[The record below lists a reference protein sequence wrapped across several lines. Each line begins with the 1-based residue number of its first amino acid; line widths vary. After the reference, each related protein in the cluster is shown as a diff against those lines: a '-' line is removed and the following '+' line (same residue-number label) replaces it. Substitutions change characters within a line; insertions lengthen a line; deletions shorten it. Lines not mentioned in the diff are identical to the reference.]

1 VHATIKEKNM
11 EVPRNISLLLV
22 IFLIIAG
29 SLVYADEREEPVDVI
44 IALDKS
50 SSMVEEIDAVK
61 EYVRT
66 AIIDQL
72 LIPGDFL
79 TVVAFYGKTQIPI
92 SAYLKTNEEKDNLSA
107 AISRIDADGLY
118 TDIGNALDV
127 LGSELE
133 KQSDSDRKKYLLL
146 ITDGKQE
153 APPESKYYS
162 PDGSFNHEFLANTR
176 IIQMKGWKIHV
187 LGIGSEQAARE
198 LAQELSGKY
207 SEVSSEPTSEELAA
221 KTEDFL
227 GRVDLVEPPLISRL
241 SAQGKGRITLKLASQ
256 GYAKQESVEMIISRI
271 LLSISSKEEKNILAG
286 EYNFELKAEDAK
298 ELKIPIQV
306 PDPPG
311 KGEYQGTLEFFFASE
326 EGFLPAVIPVSFEV
340 RADCRIWLIL
350 AGGLILLA
358 LLTAA
363 IIWAVVAGKKT
374 KIRFRLEIEGENIIK
389 KEEIYTAK
397 EGKFLF
403 IDQAEETITISAKR
417 TTHSLAKLSVFK
429 KLLRMSILKRE
440 YFPRLRDVPAD
451 VRDFAF
457 KVRLENGSYLN
468 AKLAAVEKS

>member
-1 VHATIKEKNM
+1 M
-11 EVPRNISLLLV
+11 EVSKYFSLLLAV
-22 IFLIIAG
+22 FFILTGTF
-29 SLVYADEREEPVDVI
+29 VHADEREEPVDVI

-50 SSMVEEIDAVK
+50 LSMVEEIDAVK

-92 SAYLKTNEEKDNLSA
+92 SAFLKTNEEKNNLATS
-107 AISRIDADGLY
+107 ISQIEADGRF

-127 LGSELE
+127 LATELE
-133 KQSDSDRKKYLLL
+133 KKSDPDRKKYLLL

-187 LGIGSEQAARE
+187 LGIGTEQAARE
-198 LAQELSGKY
+198 LAEELSGKY

-227 GRVDLVEPPLISRL
+227 GRVDLTEPLLISRL
-241 SAQGKGRITLKLASQ
+241 SAQGKGKITLKLASQ
-256 GYAKQESVEMIISRI
+256 GYEKGESIQLIIRSI
-271 LLSISSKEEKNILAG
+271 KLSISVKDFDNILTK
-286 EYNFELKAEDAK
+286 EYQFDLKPEEVK
-298 ELKIPIQV
+298 EIKIPIQV
-306 PDPPG
+306 SDPPG
-311 KGEYQGTLEFFFASE
+311 KGEYQGILEFFFASK

-340 RADCRIWLIL
+340 RASFRIWLIL

-358 LLTAA
+358 LLAVA
-363 IIWAVVAGKKT
+363 IIWAVRAGKKT
-374 KIRFRLEIEGENIIK
+374 KIRFRLEIEGQNIIK
-389 KEEIYTAK
+389 KEEIYTAR

-403 IDQAEETITISAKR
+403 IDEAEDTIIISAKR

-429 KLLRMSILKRE
+429 KVLRMSILKRE
-440 YFPRLRDVPAD
+440 RFPRLRDVPTD
-451 VRDFAF
+451 VRGFTFQMRFED
-457 KVRLENGSYLN
+457 GSYLT
-468 AKLAAVEKS
+468 AKLIAVEKN

>member
-1 VHATIKEKNM
+1 MKAPKYF
-11 EVPRNISLLLV
+11 SLLLAV
-22 IFLIIAG
+22 FFILTGTF
-29 SLVYADEREEPVDVI
+29 VCADEREEPVDVI

-79 TVVAFYGKTQIPI
+79 TIVAFYGKTQIPI

-107 AISRIDADGLY
+107 TISRIDADGLY

-127 LGSELE
+127 LGAELE
-133 KQSDSDRKKYLLL
+133 KQSDPNRKKYLLL

-187 LGIGSEQAARE
+187 LGIGTEQAARE
-198 LAQELSGKY
+198 LAEELSAKY

-227 GRVDLVEPPLISRL
+227 GRIDLVGPPLISRL
-241 SAQGKGRITLKLASQ
+241 SAQGKGKITLKLASQ
-256 GYAKQESVEMIISRI
+256 GYEKRESVQLIISSI
-271 LLSISSKEEKNILAG
+271 LLSVSSKEEKNILAG
-286 EYNFELKAEDAK
+286 EYQFELKAEEEK

-340 RADCRIWLIL
+340 RASCRIWFIL
-350 AGGLILLA
+350 AGGLLLLA

-363 IIWAVVAGKKT
+363 IIWAVRAAKKT

-389 KEEIYTAK
+389 KEEIYTAR

-403 IDQAEETITISAKR
+403 IDQAEDTIIISAKR

-429 KLLRMSILKRE
+429 KFLRMSILKRE
-440 YFPRLRDVPAD
+440 RFPRLRDVPAD
-451 VRDFAF
+451 VRDFTF
-457 KVRLENGSYLN
+457 QVRLENGSYLT
-468 AKLAAVEKS
+468 AKLAAAEKS

>member
-1 VHATIKEKNM
+1 MK
-11 EVPRNISLLLV
+11 VPKYVSLLLAV
-22 IFLIIAG
+22 FFILAG
-29 SLVYADEREEPVDVI
+29 TFVNADEREEPVDVI

-50 SSMVEEIDAVK
+50 LSMVEEIDAVK

-66 AIIDQL
+66 TIIDQL

-92 SAYLKTNEEKDNLSA
+92 STFLKTNKEKDNLSA
-107 AISRIDADGLY
+107 AISRIEADGRF

-127 LGSELE
+127 LASELE
-133 KQSDSDRKKYLLL
+133 KQSDPDRKKYLLL

-176 IIQMKGWKIHV
+176 VIQMKGWKIHV
-187 LGIGSEQAARE
+187 LGIGTDQAARE
-198 LAQELSGKY
+198 LAEQLSGKY

-227 GRVDLVEPPLISRL
+227 GRVDLVGPLLLSRL
-241 SAQGKGRITLKLASQ
+241 TAQGKGKIRLSLASQ
-256 GYAKQESVEMIISRI
+256 GYKKREPIQLIIHRI
-271 LLSISSKEEKNILAG
+271 KLSIPAKDFDNILTR
-286 EYNFELKAEDAK
+286 EYQFDLKPE
-298 ELKIPIQV
+298 EVTEIKIPIQV

-326 EGFLPAVIPVSFEV
+326 EGFLPAVIPVNFQV
-340 RADCRIWLIL
+340 RASFRIWFIL

-363 IIWAVVAGKKT
+363 ILWALVAGKKI

-389 KEEIYTAK
+389 KEEIYTAR

-440 YFPRLRDVPAD
+440 FFPRLRDVPAD
-451 VRDFAF
+451 IRGSTFQ
-457 KVRLENGSYLN
+457 VRLENGSYLT

>member
-1 VHATIKEKNM
+1 MKVPKYFSLFLTVFFILAATFIHADK
-11 EVPRNISLLLV
+11 
-22 IFLIIAG
+22 
-29 SLVYADEREEPVDVI
+29 REEPVDVI

-79 TVVAFYGKTQIPI
+79 TVVTFYGKTQIPI
-92 SAYLKTNEEKDNLSA
+92 SAFLKTNEEKDNLSA

-127 LGSELE
+127 LGTELE
-133 KQSDSDRKKYLLL
+133 KQSDSGRKKYLLL

-176 IIQMKGWKIHV
+176 VIQMKGWKIHV
-187 LGIGSEQAARE
+187 LGIGTEQAARE
-198 LAQELSGKY
+198 LAEELSGKY

-221 KTEDFL
+221 KTQDFL
-227 GRVDLVEPPLISRL
+227 GRIDLVEPPLISRL
-241 SAQGKGRITLKLASQ
+241 TAQGKGKISLTLASQ
-256 GYAKQESVEMIISRI
+256 GYEKRESIQLIISRI
-271 LLSISSKEEKNILAG
+271 LLSISSKEEKNILTG
-286 EYNFELKAEDAK
+286 EYQVDLKPEEAK
-298 ELKIPIQV
+298 EIKIPIQV

-311 KGEYQGTLEFFFASE
+311 KGEYQGTLEFLFASE

-340 RADCRIWLIL
+340 RAGCRIWLIL
-350 AGGLILLA
+350 AGGLILLI

-363 IIWAVVAGKKT
+363 IIWAVRAGKKT

-389 KEEIYTAK
+389 KEEIYMAR
-397 EGKFLF
+397 EGRFLF

-417 TTHSLAKLSVFK
+417 TPHSLAKLSVFK

-440 YFPRLRDVPAD
+440 CFPRLREVPAD
-451 VRDFAF
+451 VRGFTF
-457 KVRLENGSYLN
+457 QVKLENGSYLT
-468 AKLAAVEKS
+468 AKLVAAEKS

>member
-1 VHATIKEKNM
+1 M
-11 EVPRNISLLLV
+11 EVPKYFSLLLAV
-22 IFLIIAG
+22 FFILTGTF
-29 SLVYADEREEPVDVI
+29 VYADEREEPVDVI

-50 SSMVEEIDAVK
+50 LSMVEEIDAVK

-66 AIIDQL
+66 AIIAQL

-92 SAYLKTNEEKDNLSA
+92 SAFLKTNEEKDNLSA
-107 AISRIDADGLY
+107 TISRIDADGRF

-127 LGSELE
+127 LAAELE
-133 KQSDSDRKKYLLL
+133 KQSDPNRKKYLLL

-187 LGIGSEQAARE
+187 LGIGTEQAAQE
-198 LAQELSGKY
+198 LAEQLSGKY

-221 KTEDFL
+221 KTKDFL
-227 GRVDLVEPPLISRL
+227 GRVDLAGPLLISKL
-241 SAQGKGRITLKLASQ
+241 TAQGKGKISLTLASR
-256 GYAKQESVEMIISRI
+256 GYEKRESVQLIISRI
-271 LLSISSKEEKNILAG
+271 LLSISSKEEKNILSK
-286 EYNFELKAEDAK
+286 EYQFDLKPEEAK
-298 ELKIPIQV
+298 EIKIPIKV

-340 RADCRIWLIL
+340 RASFRIWLIL

-363 IIWAVVAGKKT
+363 IIWAVVAGKKI

-389 KEEIYTAK
+389 KEEIYTAR

-403 IDQAEETITISAKR
+403 IDQAENTIIISAKR

-429 KLLRMSILKRE
+429 KLLKMSILKRE
-440 YFPRLRDVPAD
+440 RFPRLRDVPAD
-451 VRDFAF
+451 VRDFTF
-457 KVRLENGSYLN
+457 QVRFENGSYLT
-468 AKLAAVEKS
+468 AKLAAAEKS